1 MEGGKN
7 KPSRKR
13 VAREATPETA
23 VDETLP
29 RMELTAAETARDYIA
44 RMSSALTE
52 SNDLEAAMI
61 TLRCVGKLDALVRK
75 RGNKK

>member
-1 MEGGKN
+1 MEGG
-7 KPSRKR
+7 RKR

-52 SNDLEAAMI
+52 CNDLDAAMI
-61 TLRCVGKLDALVRK
+61 TLCCVVKLDALPRK

>member
-1 MEGGKN
+1 MEGKQ
-7 KPSRKR
+7 SRKR

-29 RMELTAAETARDYIA
+29 RLELTAAETTRDYMVRIT
-44 RMSSALTE
+44 SSLTE
-52 SNDLEAAMI
+52 CNDMEAAMI
-61 TLRCVGKLDALVRK
+61 TLRCWCQLDTLVRK